1 MIHSES
7 NRMTYLKTI
16 FLDFVNTICL
26 PLSEDYEMTSTNER
40 YLVAGWGKTE
50 FGSKSDE
57 MLKANI
63 PMKAVEACE
72 NAFNITLKT
81 EQIICA
87 GGESLIDSCSGD
99 SGGPLFWTGKMKN
112 SGARYFQ
119 FGITAAGYKY
129 CGQLL
134 NGVTPP
140 AFYTKISS
148 YMQWVKSRIH

>member
-1 MIHSES
+1 M
-7 NRMTYLKTI
+7 NI
-16 FLDFVNTICL
+16 FLSSIVPDFLNTICL
-26 PLSEDYEMTSTNER
+26 PILDDYEVTQAIDR
-40 YLVAGWGKTE
+40 YLIAGWGRTE
-50 FGSKSDE
+50 YGSKSDE

-63 PMKAVEACE
+63 PMKMTSDCGI
-72 NAFNITLKT
+72 AFNITLS
-81 EQIICA
+81 EEHIICA
-87 GGESLIDSCSGD
+87 GGEDLVDSCSGD

-129 CGQLL
+129 CGKLL

-148 YMQWVKSRIH
+148 YIQWIRTNMY